1 MVLKIKVTFY
11 KDGQKSER
19 DDDTLNG
26 LDVESLSSRKHEDD
40 IQKKTRG
47 EKEKSEKRYRN
58 CA

>member
-1 MVLKIKVTFY
+1 MVIKIKVTFY

-40 IQKKTRG
+40 IQKKTKG
-47 EKEKSEKRYRN
+47 EKEKSEKR
-58 CA
+58 